1 MEQTFVNLYNE
12 PESASNDPESFTQTM
27 TAKGFLPS
35 DFKIKQQKS
44 SVLFTDNEKNKTKHN
59 FKQSGEFAKS
69 VLNKIYKPVKP

>member
-1 MEQTFVNLYNE
+1 
-12 PESASNDPESFTQTM
+12 M